1 MKVKRTYKDI
11 LFRDLFGSRERLENT
26 LELYNALNNSS
37 YTDAADIELTTIDDA
52 IYIRAKND
60 VSFIIRSDMVLF
72 EHQSTYNPN
81 MVLRGLMYFA
91 ELFSTYISK
100 QNRSIYG
107 SSRIELPTPHY
118 YVFYVGTDREF
129 KEETLRLSDSY
140 KDGPGDLELKA
151 RLININLGVN
161 DALLEKSPTLLG
173 YVTLLS
179 RVRAYK
185 DTGYKT

>member
-107 SSRIELPTPHY
+107 
-118 YVFYVGTDREF
+118 
-129 KEETLRLSDSY
+129 
-140 KDGPGDLELKA
+140 
-151 RLININLGVN
+151 
-161 DALLEKSPTLLG
+161 
-173 YVTLLS
+173 
-179 RVRAYK
+179 
-185 DTGYKT
+185 